1 MKWTLLV
8 VAALVFSNVTYSQ
21 QKEDMNFKGER
32 ARVKQGIKSGEITR
46 REAAKIRQ
54 EKQDVR
60 KAKQNA
66 KADGVVTVEERKEV
80 AKQDR
85 QLDKTIKRTK
95 HNNRRR

>member
-1 MKWTLLV
+1 MKWTLLL
-8 VAALVFSNVTYSQ
+8 VAALVFSNVAYSQ

-46 REAAKIRQ
+46 REAAKIHK

-60 KAKQNA
+60 QAKQNA